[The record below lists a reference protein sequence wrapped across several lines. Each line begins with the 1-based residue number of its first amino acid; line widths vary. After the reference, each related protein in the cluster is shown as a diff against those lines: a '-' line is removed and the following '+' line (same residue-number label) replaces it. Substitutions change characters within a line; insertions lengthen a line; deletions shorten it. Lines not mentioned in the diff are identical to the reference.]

1 MVYGPKYGVNNSTKP
16 DVMFSKMTDNDWRTE
31 IANKGTTTN
40 PIGNYNTTS
49 AGVGGGWP
57 IVVTPTSDN
66 RKVIV
71 KDAGGVDVTGGVG
84 TVYKN
89 NITIDGI
96 QYDVV
101 VMCYLTGTVLTVE
114 IS

>member
-1 MVYGPKYGVNNSTKP
+1 MVYGPKYSVTNLTKP

-31 IANKGTTTN
+31 IANQGSTNSPVTTYNTTTN
-40 PIGNYNTTS
+40 
-49 AGVGGGWP
+49 GVGPGWP
-57 IVVTPTSDN
+57 IVVTPKSDN

-71 KDAGGVDVTGGVG
+71 KDAGGVDVTNVVG
-84 TVYKN
+84 TVYKD

-101 VMCYLTGTVLTVE
+101 IMCYTSAVLTVE

>member
-1 MVYGPKYGVNNSTKP
+1 MTP
-16 DVMFSKMTDNDWRTE
+16 DDWRTE
-31 IANKGTTTN
+31 IANQGTTNN
-40 PIGNYNTTS
+40 PVGVYNTTT
-49 AGVGGGWP
+49 AGVGPGWP
-57 IVVTPTSDN
+57 IVVMPKSDN

-84 TVYKN
+84 TVYKD

-101 VMCYLTGTVLTVE
+101 VMLYVSGTVLTVE

>member
-1 MVYGPKYGVNNSTKP
+1 
-16 DVMFSKMTDNDWRTE
+16 MTDNDWRTE
-31 IANKGTTTN
+31 IAGQGTTNN
-40 PIGNYNTTS
+40 PTGTYNTTMT
-49 AGVGGGWP
+49 GVGPGWSL
-57 IVVTPTSDN
+57 VVTPKSDN

-71 KDAGGVDVTGGVG
+71 RDALGADITGTVG
-84 TVYKN
+84 TVYKD

-101 VMCYLTGTVLTVE
+101 VMLYTSAVLTVE